1 MYRCFQNVLLVIA
14 LAGLFVSSWGACVEG
29 EYSGSF
35 NGEFCFAEGHG
46 FCGFPSENGCIT
58 SGYYAGKCL
67 CSNYQIDE
75 ICPSSGYNGG
85 YLSVPFRIARQ
96 IDNCPNISAKT
107 ECYYKYRCS
116 TQAEADS
123 VANSLDCDKPENWKC
138 STSSSIV
145 KVQETSPD
153 IVCDAS
159 FGGCYSGNAC
169 SIYTEYSTTCKN
181 ECSGDSTVESYR
193 TDPIW
198 QDGFCDEVDID
209 RDDCGPTRCI
219 DMDGNFSLVH
229 DCNSN
234 NVVNGEIQRFPVV
247 IMGGKGSCASNGYQP
262 VNPDSLGNNGNSSNR
277 DSILK
282 AMQDSLYSQKC
293 LLFGLCGDSNDSTDF
308 ADSSNRNPENGCYCE
323 RLDDLPFVSRIVCP
337 DGTFSIFY
345 GSCKDWESKPS
356 SSSSAYSS
364 DSQSSSSVGGGSS
377 EADPRPTDWANW
389 SQANEI
395 NDKLDAN
402 NGILASISD
411 KLSNIFSFLSDGAGS
426 GSFDNSDGLTSSIDW
441 DNPQYVDSAFVYDT
455 NQVSIFGDVS
465 DSLFNLARSNKGLID
480 TSSVADVS
488 GCFTCR
494 FTFPRGLGGQSF
506 ELNFGSL
513 GGFNICRILRSLLI
527 ILTEI
532 TCLILFIKV
541 FISPGGK

>member
-1 MYRCFQNVLLVIA
+1 MQIMYRCFQIVLLFIA
-14 LAGLFVSSWGACVEG
+14 LAGLFVSSLGACQTGQWSFDNGFVYTCDNDCSDALKSCDAVKFDAYTVG
-29 EYSGSF
+29 SYKYYSGVTAYLKPCSSY
-35 NGEFCFAEGHG
+35 GPESSCADGLL
-46 FCGFPSENGCIT
+46 
-58 SGYYAGKCL
+58 YYTVSACL
-67 CSNYQIDE
+67 Y
-75 ICPSSGYNGG
+75 
-85 YLSVPFRIARQ
+85 SV
-96 IDNCPNISAKT
+96 
-107 ECYYKYRCS
+107 RCN

-123 VANSLDCDKPENWKC
+123 VANSFNCDNPENWKC

-145 KVQETSPD
+145 KVQEASPD

-169 SIYTEYSTTCKN
+169 AIYTEYSTTCKN
-181 ECSGDSTVESYR
+181 ECSGDSTVQSYR

-277 DSILK
+277 DSILQ
-282 AMQDSLYSQKC
+282 ALQDSLYSQDC
-293 LLFGLCGDSNDSTDF
+293 LLFGKCPSYNDSTDF
-308 ADSSNRNPENGCYCE
+308 SDFENRSPRNGCYCE
-323 RLDDLPFVSRIVCP
+323 YIDNMGVVTCP
-337 DGTFSIFY
+337 DGSTQILGMYVHCDTWENHFS
-345 GSCKDWESKPS
+345 SSSTLS
-356 SSSSAYSS
+356 SSSSPPSS
-364 DSQSSSSVGGGSS
+364 DSQSSSSGGGGSS

-389 SQANEI
+389 SQANEM
-395 NDKLDAN
+395 NDKLDVN
-402 NGILASISD
+402 NSFLMSISN
-411 KLSNIFSFLSDGAGS
+411 KLSNIFSW
-426 GSFDNSDGLTSSIDW
+426 LTSSGASVSRDTSSGLGSIDW
-441 DNPQYVDSAFVYDT
+441 DAPVFVDSSYLYDT
-455 NQVSIFGDVS
+455 TTYSVFNDVA
-465 DSLFNLARSNKGLID
+465 DSLFSLAQQNKGLID

-494 FTFPRGLGGQSF
+494 FTFPRGLGGQTF
-506 ELNFGSL
+506 EINFGSL

-532 TCLILFIKV
+532 ACLLMLFSS
-541 FISPGGK
+541 FINGGKS